1 MSNTP
6 TGQATPEQLAL
17 ICTTQR
23 AASAHYDTATDAEI
37 LQDARNTLCLPG
49 TAAPGALAI
58 EQDGS
63 PFAQALIALLT
74 PAVEAGG
81 AEPAAPAP
89 SVEETLAAFLDTFA
103 SWDLAG
109 DVAARLNCGE
119 VDALAGLLRAAGRG
133 EAADLWIAEH
143 ATDDDDE
150 GDAHHTPGGSDR

>member
-1 MSNTP
+1 MTTN

-23 AASAHYDTATDAEI
+23 AATADYDTATDAEI
-37 LQDARNTLCLPG
+37 LEHARNTLCLPG
-49 TAAPGALAI
+49 TGAPGAVTV

-63 PFAQALIALLT
+63 PFAEALIALLT
-74 PAVEAGG
+74 PGVDAGG
-81 AEPAAPAP
+81 AEPATSAP
-89 SVEETLAAFLDTFA
+89 SVEEALAEFVDTFA
-103 SWDLAG
+103 SWDLVG

-143 ATDDDDE
+143 ATDDDE
-150 GDAHHTPGGSDR
+150 GDAHYTPEGSDR